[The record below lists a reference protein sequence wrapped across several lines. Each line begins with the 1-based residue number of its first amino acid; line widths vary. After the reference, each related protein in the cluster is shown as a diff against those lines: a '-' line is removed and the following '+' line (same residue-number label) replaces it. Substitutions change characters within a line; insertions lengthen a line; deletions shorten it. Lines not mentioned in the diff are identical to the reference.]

1 MTNIRRR
8 ALAFAGASLVFI
20 AKIHA
25 QNFADVVLSYNPG
38 TGFSSGFTNTS
49 TVLGAP
55 TSTATP
61 FAPAFRNTQLLS
73 IGAGGSVTVQFTSPI
88 QHDSSHPYGL
98 DFSIFGNSFFVESG
112 TTANGS
118 IFGSAPGSTRVSVSQ
133 DGVNFYVLNP
143 ALAPTVNYAFPTDG
157 IGDPSLPV
165 NPTLMPSDF
174 AGLDINGI
182 RSLYNGSAGG
192 SSYDI
197 AWAQDS
203 QGNSVDLSS
212 IDYVEVDVLSG
223 KAQIDSFSAVPE
235 PSTFAFLAPGLAVLA
250 LQFKKSPTTNLNL
263 TEIFNSL
270 ES

>member
-1 MTNIRRR
+1 MTKIHLR
-8 ALAFAGASLVFI
+8 ALALAGASLLFSSNI
-20 AKIHA
+20 RADG
-25 QNFADVVLSYNPG
+25 FADVVLSYNPG

-55 TSTATP
+55 TSSATP
-61 FAPAFRNTQLLS
+61 FAPAFRNTQILS
-73 IGAGGSVTVQFTSPI
+73 IGAGGSLIVEFNTPI
-88 QHDSSHPYGL
+88 QHDSSHPFGL
-98 DFSIFGNSFFVESG
+98 DFTIYGNSFFIESG

-157 IGDPSLPV
+157 VGDPTLPV

-174 AGLDINGI
+174 TGLDLAGI

-212 IDYVEVDVLSG
+212 IDFVKVDVLSG
-223 KAQIDSFSAVPE
+223 KAQIDSFSETPE
-235 PSTFAFLAPGLAVLA
+235 PAAFALLAPGLALLA
-250 LQFKKSPTTNLNL
+250 WHFKKSRNNK
-263 TEIFNSL
+263 I
-270 ES
+270 